1 MFNHSNKTA
10 LVTGASRGIG
20 KEIASILAENGIK
33 VIGVATSEK
42 SLESISNIDNIIPL
56 ACDISDE
63 QSVEKIYTS
72 IKEHSESIDILVNN
86 AGIHMDNILLR
97 MDTKEWK
104 KVLDVNLNGPF
115 YLTRLLLKDMIKNK
129 QGRIVNISSISGTDG
144 NKGQS
149 NYSASKGGLL
159 AFTKSLAKEVGR
171 RNITVN
177 CIAPGIIETDMI
189 ADLSDTVKTDYL
201 KKIPLKKFGKP
212 EDIGKMIL
220 FLCSDE
226 ASYITGQTFYIDGG
240 MSLNYFSSYIMSS
253 ADKVKNIIVDKLG
266 VEESRIVPEAS
277 FLDDLGADSLDL
289 VELIMEFEEE
299 FDLEIPDE
307 DAEGITTVG
316 SAIDYINKHTS

>member
-1 MFNHSNKTA
+1 MILEREIMFNYSNKTA

-33 VIGVATSEK
+33 VIGIATSEK
-42 SLESISNIDNIIPL
+42 SLDAIRDIENIIPL
-56 ACDISDE
+56 SCDISNE
-63 QSVEKIYTS
+63 QSVESLYAS
-72 IKEHSESIDILVNN
+72 IEKHSDGIDILINN

-97 MDTKEWK
+97 METQEWK

-189 ADLSDTVKTDYL
+189 ADLSDTVKEDYL
-201 KKIPLKKFGKP
+201 KRIPLKKFGKP
-212 EDIGKMIL
+212 VDIGKMIL

-240 MSLNYFSSYIMSS
+240 MSLN
-253 ADKVKNIIVDKLG
+253 
-266 VEESRIVPEAS
+266 
-277 FLDDLGADSLDL
+277 
-289 VELIMEFEEE
+289 
-299 FDLEIPDE
+299 
-307 DAEGITTVG
+307 
-316 SAIDYINKHTS
+316 

>member
-20 KEIASILAENGIK
+20 KEIASILAKNGIK

-42 SLESISNIDNIIPL
+42 SLEAIKNIDNIIPL

-63 QSVEKIYTS
+63 QSVENLYTS
-72 IKEHSESIDILVNN
+72 VKEHSESIDILVNN

-159 AFTKSLAKEVGR
+159 AFTKSLANEVGR

-189 ADLSDTVKTDYL
+189 GDLSDTVKTDYL
-201 KKIPLKKFGKP
+201 KRIPLKKFGKP

-240 MSLNYFSSYIMSS
+240 MSLN
-253 ADKVKNIIVDKLG
+253 
-266 VEESRIVPEAS
+266 
-277 FLDDLGADSLDL
+277 
-289 VELIMEFEEE
+289 
-299 FDLEIPDE
+299 
-307 DAEGITTVG
+307 
-316 SAIDYINKHTS
+316 

>member
-1 MFNHSNKTA
+1 
-10 LVTGASRGIG
+10 
-20 KEIASILAENGIK
+20 
-33 VIGVATSEK
+33 
-42 SLESISNIDNIIPL
+42 
-56 ACDISDE
+56 
-63 QSVEKIYTS
+63 
-72 IKEHSESIDILVNN
+72 
-86 AGIHMDNILLR
+86 MDNILLR
-97 MDTKEWK
+97 MDTKEWE

-129 QGRIVNISSISGTDG
+129 KGRIVNISSISGTDG

-201 KKIPLKKFGKP
+201 KRIPLKKFGKP

-240 MSLNYFSSYIMSS
+240 MSLN
-253 ADKVKNIIVDKLG
+253 
-266 VEESRIVPEAS
+266 
-277 FLDDLGADSLDL
+277 
-289 VELIMEFEEE
+289 
-299 FDLEIPDE
+299 
-307 DAEGITTVG
+307 
-316 SAIDYINKHTS
+316 